1 MIGPILSAL
10 AVAEVKH
17 RARRAARRAALTAV
31 AGVLGAV
38 ALGFVVVA
46 AYVALLPHLGPIGT
60 PLAAAGL
67 FAVVALVVLAVR
79 GFGRHRRSIPAAE
92 TAAFGVAAGS
102 SGGPSRGGGLMP
114 SGRAVLLVPAAVF
127 LGALVAG
134 RLSGRR

>member
-1 MIGPILSAL
+1 
-10 AVAEVKH
+10 
-17 RARRAARRAALTAV
+17 V

-38 ALGFVVVA
+38 ALGSVVAA

-60 PLAAAGL
+60 PLAAAAL
-67 FAVVALVVLAVR
+67 FAVIALVVLAVR
-79 GFGRHRRSIPAAE
+79 GLGRHRRSIPAAE

-102 SGGPSRGGGLMP
+102 SGGPLRGGGLMP